1 MAKDV
6 TVTATKA
13 FEYRGRQVRRG
24 SRVAM
29 RPIDAA
35 IEARRGHVT
44 LIVGQHVEPDP
55 EPEPVRSR
63 RRYRRRD
70 LVAED

>member
-1 MAKDV
+1 MADV

-13 FEYRGRQVRRG
+13 FEYRGRSIRRG
-24 SRVAM
+24 ARLAM
-29 RPIDAA
+29 APIDAA
-35 IEARRGHVT
+35 IEARRGNVT
-44 LIVGQHVEPDP
+44 LIVGQHVTPDP
-55 EPEPVRSR
+55 EPEAPRSR

>member
-1 MAKDV
+1 MADV
-6 TVTATKA
+6 TVTVTKA

-24 SRVAM
+24 ARVAM
-29 RPIDAA
+29 APLDAA
-35 IEARRGHVT
+35 IHARQGHVT
-44 LIVGQHVEPDP
+44 LVVGQVVEPDP

-70 LVAED
+70 MVAEG